1 MWYVLPNGRR
11 ARCPSC
17 GSDAVFDNRDR
28 KRNPKAPD
36 LRCGACEKVGWL
48 QDGGG
53 WRWADP
59 LSAGR
64 RTTRPLT
71 R

>member
-48 QDGGG
+48 QDYF
-53 WRWADP
+53 
-59 LSAGR
+59 
-64 RTTRPLT
+64 
-71 R
+71 